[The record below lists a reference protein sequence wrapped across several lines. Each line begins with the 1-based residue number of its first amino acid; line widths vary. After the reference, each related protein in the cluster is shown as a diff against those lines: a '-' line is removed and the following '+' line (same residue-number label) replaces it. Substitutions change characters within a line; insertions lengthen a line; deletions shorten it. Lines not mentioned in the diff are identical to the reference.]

1 MNKTWIIIL
10 IAIFITV
17 LAWSG
22 FEVYSCVGGLSSS
35 LFGVSVPVC
44 KYDESDLQQLLST
57 EVTPI
62 PDTLDF
68 SNIQDIDKKESLVI
82 VKSKEDL

>member
-10 IAIFITV
+10 VAIFITV

-22 FEVYSCVGGLSSS
+22 LEVYSCVGGLSES
-35 LFGVSVPVC
+35 LFGVNMPVC
-44 KYDESDLQQLLST
+44 RYDETDLQKLLST

-68 SNIQDIDKKESLVI
+68 SNIQDIDKKEALVI